1 MRKKTQDKIVLV
13 ENDEAIEK
21 HLHKNRAVVVGHF
34 RSNQSLK
41 YRFFED
47 AVKDMDDVDCLCGF
61 GENKMTLPIDHLEV
75 TSTEGRRME
84 FTGTWKME
92 EVKRFIATY
101 SLPLVIEYNAY
112 WNRFIFSGDHG
123 IRQELVYI
131 SDNYDLYYASEV
143 KKVLADVAVDHQG
156 DVITV
161 MMNAGQSMMLNYFG
175 FTQEDLPILFYVAA
189 SELPNG
195 VGGHGSYTT
204 QEVRVLRGNG
214 G

>member
-1 MRKKTQDKIVLV
+1 M
-13 ENDEAIEK
+13 
-21 HLHKNRAVVVGHF
+21 
-34 RSNQSLK
+34 
-41 YRFFED
+41 
-47 AVKDMDDVDCLCGF
+47 KDMDDVDCLCGF

-75 TSTEGRRME
+75 TSTEGRRTE

-101 SLPLVIEYNAY
+101 SLPLVIEYNTY

-131 SDNYDLYYASEV
+131 SDNYDLYDTSEV

-175 FTQEDLPILFYVAA
+175 FTQEDLPILFYVPA